1 MSSVNL
7 GTVSVANNAG
17 GLVNLNLLAPFTN
30 SNGTYYFVDVDG
42 NGQPHTAGGGGGDEL
57 SFNQI
62 SSVFGGS
69 TSGNFNGYTLSVPS
83 LSEFQAIGSVP
94 SGWGAVAP
102 AYTYWTSDGSTIYG
116 LGDNKS
122 YSRSPGEG
130 QYFAVKAVQLPL
142 RIRCLVL
149 FLP

>member
-42 NGQPHTAGGGGGDEL
+42 MDNLILLEEEEGT
-57 SFNQI
+57 SFLYQI

-83 LSEFQAIGSVP
+83 LSEFQAIGSCHLVGVLLLLHIPIGPAMVP
-94 SGWGAVAP
+94 P
-102 AYTYWTSDGSTIYG
+102 FMG
-116 LGDNKS
+116 LEIIKVTREAQERDNI
-122 YSRSPGEG
+122 
-130 QYFAVKAVQLPL
+130 LL
-142 RIRCLVL
+142 
-149 FLP
+149 